1 MIGTR
6 VAVYNGIF
14 HLLRWWN
21 SIDAWHVELIKFEE
35 VILKSRQP
43 MKIFNCN
50 VNLDSKDLSWFL
62 EGHPL
67 TASLKSQP
75 DALPS
80 TNLLKNFSMNTGWGE
95 KIEKDGLI

>member
-1 MIGTR
+1 MAQESLFEIEYFIT
-6 VAVYNGIF
+6 
-14 HLLRWWN
+14 
-21 SIDAWHVELIKFEE
+21 HVEELYRIEFEE
-35 VILKSRQP
+35 AILKLRQQTT
-43 MKIFNCN
+43 IAN
-50 VNLDSKDLSWFL
+50 VNPDAKDLSWFL

-80 TNLLKNFSMNTGWGE
+80 TNLLKNFLMNTGWGE